1 MYKSFKEMPIWNEA
15 MGIAELVFRLTESL
29 PKKEDYGLT
38 SQIRRAALSIS
49 ANIAEAFGRYHVRDK
64 INFYY
69 FSRGSITETMSHLE
83 YGVRVGY
90 FRQEEVMSIDLELS
104 NLYESINRLIK
115 SLKPKPQSQSASDVT
130 QSQSEVYL

>member
-1 MYKSFKEMPIWNEA
+1 MPIWNEA
-15 MGIAELVFRLTESL
+15 MEIAELVFRLTELL

-49 ANIAEAFGRYHVRDK
+49 ANIAEAFGRYHINDK

-69 FSRGSITETMSHLE
+69 FSRGSIAETQSHFE

-90 FRQEEVMSIDLELS
+90 FNQEDVKSIDLKLS

-115 SLKPKPQSQSASDVT
+115 SLKPHPQSKS
-130 QSQSEVYL
+130 QSQPYGVKS